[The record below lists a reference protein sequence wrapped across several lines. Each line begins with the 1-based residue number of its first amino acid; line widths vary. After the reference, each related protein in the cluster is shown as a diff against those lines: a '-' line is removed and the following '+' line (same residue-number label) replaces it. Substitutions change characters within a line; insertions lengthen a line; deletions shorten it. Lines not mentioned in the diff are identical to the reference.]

1 MSSLAICS
9 VTLRAHSF
17 LRMLASS
24 CVRAC
29 VCVCVHVRACVRA
42 CMCVCD
48 QHREVVQQ
56 ITEVSVLVPASV
68 GLKGNLEM
76 TLASRLSTAN
86 TGPMD
91 DPGQQWAM
99 GWCSNG
105 PLCAPPQ
112 VQATLVGFLAAVAAV
127 LLGVLTR
134 GRLDLVQAS
143 SLNASRLVMVAVI
156 VGSRKLGVNSDN
168 LVTSIAASLGDLITL
183 SLLAAI
189 SSFLF
194 HHRDLWFLPPA
205 VGHYFLLLIPLWV
218 SVPRCSP
225 PIREVLQSGLVGMAL
240 SSIGGLILDRTVSDP
255 NFEGMA
261 IFTPMIHGVGGNLV
275 AIQASRIAAY
285 LHPCSAPGTLP
296 PDMLKLQLVLFCHSA
311 AYLVNS
317 RSGRFL
323 LFLVGPG
330 HLLFLYTTRLFQGGH
345 ATLTPAFTLW
355 SLGAPLLQV
364 VLLLYRADLMV
375 RWMWSRRVVP
385 DSSSIPYLTTLGPTL
400 GHLLGTWLLA
410 LSLRL
415 APGPRTRA
423 LMGDW
428 GVGGGRVGP

>member
-1 MSSLAICS
+1 GSCLELQLSYLGKNPSSSTCMQSRSGPWALENCWLLTRTGVLPA
-9 VTLRAHSF
+9 LRPG
-17 LRMLASS
+17 LGMVGDMLTEGL
-24 CVRAC
+24 
-29 VCVCVHVRACVRA
+29 
-42 CMCVCD
+42 

-76 TLASRLSTAN
+76 TLASRLSTVAN

-99 GWCSNG
+99 GWCS
-105 PLCAPPQ
+105 LTL

-143 SLNASRLVMVAVI
+143 SLNASSVSTAFITASSLGLVMVAVI

-296 PDMLKLQLVLFCHSA
+296 PDMASNRPDPCTNFC
-311 AYLVNS
+311 NS

-355 SLGAPLLQV
+355 SLGAPLLQQV

-385 DSSSIPYLTTLGPTL
+385 DSSSIPYLTTLGGL
-400 GHLLGTWLLA
+400 
-410 LSLRL
+410 
-415 APGPRTRA
+415 
-423 LMGDW
+423 
-428 GVGGGRVGP
+428 